1 MRLACLITVSIVTKY
16 SFTNGIRK
24 LSEAKI
30 VRVKRLFSFGFFL
43 YLHIALIRA
52 RILSF

>member
-1 MRLACLITVSIVTKY
+1 MPGAPKKAPRKALKY